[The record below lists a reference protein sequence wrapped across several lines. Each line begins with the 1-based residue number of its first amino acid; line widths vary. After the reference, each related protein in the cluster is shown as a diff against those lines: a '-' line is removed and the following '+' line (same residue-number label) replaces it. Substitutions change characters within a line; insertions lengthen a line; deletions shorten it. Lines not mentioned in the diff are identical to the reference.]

1 MTSALCLLAQ
11 IESVPAVDLKSW
23 ILVAL
28 GVLGAISLVKTTFFG
43 SLTRIS
49 GGEIDVRDRPQ
60 WVTKQEF
67 TAFQTAVEGRLEKI
81 REDMA
86 VMQNGRISD
95 LGDLR
100 GEIREDIARIHER
113 IDDLPNQIIA
123 TLRNTGALK

>member
-1 MTSALCLLAQ
+1 MIVPILAQ
-11 IESVPAVDLKSW
+11 IESVPASDVKSW
-23 ILVAL
+23 ILIAI
-28 GVLGAISLVKTTFFG
+28 GVLGCISLVKSTFFG
-43 SLTRIS
+43 STTRIS

-60 WVTKQEF
+60 WVTTQEF

-95 LGDLR
+95 LTDLR